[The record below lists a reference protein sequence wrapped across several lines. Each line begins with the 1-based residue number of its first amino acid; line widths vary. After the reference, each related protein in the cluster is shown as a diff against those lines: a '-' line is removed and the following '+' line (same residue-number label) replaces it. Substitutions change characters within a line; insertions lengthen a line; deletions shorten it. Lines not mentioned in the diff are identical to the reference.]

1 VILNSISSFYAVA
14 LMLTAAKNQAL
25 EETISDMRGASDSST
40 SEASRHAMELK
51 QVRVHRA
58 VMSLMSQ
65 RLCIV

>member
-1 VILNSISSFYAVA
+1 
-14 LMLTAAKNQAL
+14 MLTAAKNQAL